1 MEFLNHLWQS
11 ATVLSMFYLVYVL
24 FLRKDTLFT
33 AKRHYFLSGILVAL
47 LFPFIQITQTV
58 YKEAPIMERAVFS
71 DEIIPIAQTA
81 VSNEVVENNID
92 WAMIFLGIY
101 AIVVFVL
108 FVRLTIQ
115 CLSLVKLIKSHTI
128 KKSGK
133 YRFVQVPDKLAP
145 FSFFRYIVYNPTM
158 HSQEELEM
166 ILQHEK
172 VHVSQWHSIDIL
184 FGNLIQ
190 IIQWVNPLSWL
201 YKRSMEENLEFIADG
216 KTVNRVASKKQYQLT
231 MVKASS
237 TWTAPSL
244 TIQFY
249 QSFIKKRIVM
259 LNKQHSKKR
268 NALKAII
275 VLPLLALFLWGF
287 NVKQVVQYEEPEVP
301 LTIETDTTESTTP
314 ILLEETEEEPILAEA
329 TASEP
334 NEATPVNYSSEEE
347 QEKRNKLYII
357 NGKEIRESELP
368 EDQKMNIQG
377 KISVYKP
384 EEAIAIYG
392 DKGSEGVVT
401 IDGNVKP
408 QIANASEMQTRKE
421 LVAQFRY
428 RIHKNS
434 SDSELKQ
441 MKDELKKEHGIDL
454 SYTVVRNEGGEI
466 TTISMSYSGNRRNG
480 SYSISEDDNEPIDE
494 FEFYMLDDG
503 ETGFYSEAQRL
514 RRQERMKGRLA
525 EMEVRQK
532 ERIAEHEER
541 MKERIAVQER
551 RMERRSEEM
560 KERRAVRSEEMEER
574 REEMREHRSKMRDRL
589 KEHEIEIREHEDEMD
604 DHEIEV
610 VRIKERM
617 DREGRGRNTFVYS
630 DSNHSEHAIITKN
643 TTDAEL
649 KQMKKDLSAK
659 GITINYKR
667 VKRNSRGEITSI
679 KLDVKDGKGRSQTSI
694 RSDTDKAIDDII
706 IEI

>member
-47 LFPFIQITQTV
+47 FFPFIQITQTV

-71 DEIIPIAQTA
+71 DEIMPITQTA

-92 WAMIFLGIY
+92 WTMIFLGIY

-108 FVRLTIQ
+108 LVRLAIQ

-128 KKSGK
+128 EKSGK

-190 IIQWVNPLSWL
+190 IIQWVNPFSWF

-287 NVKQVVQYEEPEVP
+287 NVKEVVEYQEPEIPIYEETVP
-301 LTIETDTTESTTP
+301 LESNEFTHLESPEKTEFIAAVTPAKEEREVSDKRTP
-314 ILLEETEEEPILAEA
+314 IKDTVMGENP
-329 TASEP
+329 
-334 NEATPVNYSSEEE
+334 
-347 QEKRNKLYII
+347 LYII
-357 NGKEIRESELP
+357 NGKEIRKKDLP
-368 EDQKMNIQG
+368 KDHEVSIKGKFEVYYPKEAVQKFGQ
-377 KISVYKP
+377 
-384 EEAIAIYG
+384 
-392 DKGSEGVVT
+392 KGSEGVVVLEGIVNQT
-401 IDGNVKP
+401 STA
-408 QIANASEMQTRKE
+408 QNAQK
-421 LVAQFRY
+421 VAEFRFK
-428 RIHKNS
+428 IHKAM
-434 SDSELKQ
+434 SDAELK
-441 MKDELKKEHGIDL
+441 KIKEELKKEHGIDL
-454 SYTVVRNEGGEI
+454 SYTVVRNGKGEI
-466 TTISMSYSGNRRNG
+466 TSINLSYTSKKNSG
-480 SYSISEDDNEPIDE
+480 SYSVTEDDDKPIED
-494 FEFYMLDDG
+494 FEFYMNDDG
-503 ETGFYSEAQRL
+503 RSGFYSEAHE
-514 RRQERMKGRLA
+514 RRHAERMKGRLA

-574 REEMREHRSKMRDRL
+574 KEEMREHRSKMRDRL

-630 DSNHSEHAIITKN
+630 DSNHSEHAVITKN

-659 GITINYKR
+659 GITLSYKR

-679 KLDVKDGKGRSQTSI
+679 KLDIKDGKGRSQTSI